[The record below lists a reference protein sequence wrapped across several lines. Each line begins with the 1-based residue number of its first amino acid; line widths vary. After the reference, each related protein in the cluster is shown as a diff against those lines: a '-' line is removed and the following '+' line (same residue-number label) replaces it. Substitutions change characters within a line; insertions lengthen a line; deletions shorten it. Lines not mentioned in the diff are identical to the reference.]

1 MQMVKLK
8 MFARDSVCYLI
19 ENKMKNILSIILLF
33 LLSISCNSNATKKP
47 ENLIEREKM
56 VDIIYDLSILEAAKS
71 QKPIV
76 LEQYQI
82 ETNNYVYKKYS
93 IDSLQF
99 ANSIKYYAADIENY
113 HSLYDSIN
121 KRLEKKLKT
130 LSPN

>member
-1 MQMVKLK
+1 
-8 MFARDSVCYLI
+8 MFEKDNVYYST

-33 LLSISCNSNATKKP
+33 LLSISCNYSAVKKP

-82 ETNNYVYKKYS
+82 QSNTYIYKKYQV
-93 IDSLQF
+93 DSLQF
-99 ANSIKYYAADIENY
+99 ANSVKFYATDLEKYYGI
-113 HSLYDSIN
+113 YDSVN
-121 KRLEKKLKT
+121 KRIERNLKRI
-130 LSPN
+130 PPK

>member
-1 MQMVKLK
+1 
-8 MFARDSVCYLI
+8 MFEKDNVYYST

-33 LLSISCNSNATKKP
+33 LLSISCNSNAVKKP

-82 ETNNYVYKKYS
+82 QSNKYVYKKYR
-93 IDSLQF
+93 IDSMQF
-99 ANSIKYYAADIENY
+99 ASSVKYYAADLEKY
-113 HSLYDSIN
+113 HAIYDSVN
-121 KRLEKKLKT
+121 KKIERNLKT
-130 LSPN
+130 LSPE

>member
-1 MQMVKLK
+1 
-8 MFARDSVCYLI
+8 MFEKDNVYYST

-33 LLSISCNSNATKKP
+33 LLSTSCNSNADKKP

-82 ETNNYVYKKYS
+82 KSNTYIYKKYQ

-99 ANSIKYYAADIENY
+99 ANSVKFYATDLEKYYGI
-113 HSLYDSIN
+113 YDSVN
-121 KRLEKKLKT
+121 KRIERNLKRIST
-130 LSPN
+130 K

>member
-1 MQMVKLK
+1 
-8 MFARDSVCYLI
+8 MFEKDNVYYST

-33 LLSISCNSNATKKP
+33 LLSISCNSNAIKKP

-76 LEQYQI
+76 LEQYKIQS
-82 ETNNYVYKKYS
+82 NSYVYKKYS
-93 IDSLQF
+93 IDSTQF
-99 ANSIKYYAADIENY
+99 ANSVKYYAADLEKYNAI
-113 HSLYDSIN
+113 YDSVN
-121 KRLEKKLKT
+121 KKIERKLKT

>member
-1 MQMVKLK
+1 
-8 MFARDSVCYLI
+8 MFEKDNVYYST
-19 ENKMKNILSIILLF
+19 ENKMKKISSIILLF
-33 LLSISCNSNATKKP
+33 LLSISCNSNDIKKP

-82 ETNNYVYKKYS
+82 KSNVYIYKKYA

-99 ANSIKYYAADIENY
+99 ANSVKYYSADLENY
-113 HSLYDSIN
+113 HAIYDSVN
-121 KRLEKKLKT
+121 KRIDRNLKT
-130 LSPN
+130 LSPE

>member
-1 MQMVKLK
+1 
-8 MFARDSVCYLI
+8 MFEKDSVYYST
-19 ENKMKNILSIILLF
+19 ENKMKIKLSIILLF
-33 LLSISCNSNATKKP
+33 LLSISCNSNAVKKP

-82 ETNNYVYKKYS
+82 QSNSYVYKKYQ

-99 ANSIKYYAADIENY
+99 ANSVKYYATDFENY
-113 HSLYDSIN
+113 HTIYDSVN
-121 KRLEKKLKT
+121 KRIERKLST
-130 LSPN
+130 LTQPIE

>member
-1 MQMVKLK
+1 
-8 MFARDSVCYLI
+8 MFEKDNVYYST
-19 ENKMKNILSIILLF
+19 ENKMTKILSIILLF
-33 LLSISCNSNATKKP
+33 LLSISCNSNAIKKP

-82 ETNNYVYKKYS
+82 QSNSYVYKKYQ

-99 ANSIKYYAADIENY
+99 ANSVKYYATDFENY
-113 HSLYDSIN
+113 HTIYDSVN
-121 KRLEKKLKT
+121 KRIERKLST
-130 LSPN
+130 LTQPIE

>member
-1 MQMVKLK
+1 
-8 MFARDSVCYLI
+8 MFEKDNVYYST

-33 LLSISCNSNATKKP
+33 LLSISCNSNAVKKP

-82 ETNNYVYKKYS
+82 KSNTYIYKKYQ

-99 ANSIKYYAADIENY
+99 ANSVKFYATDLEKYYGI
-113 HSLYDSIN
+113 YDSVN
-121 KRLEKKLKT
+121 KRIERNLKRIST
-130 LSPN
+130 K

>member
-1 MQMVKLK
+1 MLEKDNVYY
-8 MFARDSVCYLI
+8 ST

-33 LLSISCNSNATKKP
+33 LLSTSCNSNAVKKP

-82 ETNNYVYKKYS
+82 KSNTYIYKKYR

-99 ANSIKYYAADIENY
+99 ANSVKYYATDLEKYYGI
-113 HSLYDSIN
+113 YDSVN
-121 KRLEKKLKT
+121 KRIERNLKRI
-130 LSPN
+130 SPK

>member
-1 MQMVKLK
+1 
-8 MFARDSVCYLI
+8 MFEKDNVYYST

-33 LLSISCNSNATKKP
+33 LLSISCNSNAVKKP

-82 ETNNYVYKKYS
+82 KSNTYIYKKYQ

-99 ANSIKYYAADIENY
+99 ANSVKFYATDLEKYYGI
-113 HSLYDSIN
+113 YDSVN
-121 KRLEKKLKT
+121 KRIERNLKRI
-130 LSPN
+130 SPK